1 MDHNETTRK
10 FERLMIKQAE
20 HAHSAATEIE
30 AMVSLLP
37 DQRTRQLA
45 EEQVKEIHKQS
56 FGPWRNNS
64 KVANLR

>member
-1 MDHNETTRK
+1 MDHNETIRK

-37 DQRTRQLA
+37 DEKTRQLA
-45 EEQVKEIHKQS
+45 QEQVKEIHKH
-56 FGPWRNNS
+56 S
-64 KVANLR
+64 KDFRALAQKLKSS

>member
-1 MDHNETTRK
+1 MDHNETIRK

-37 DQRTRQLA
+37 DPRTRHLA

-56 FGPWRNNS
+56 KDFRALAQKLKS
-64 KVANLR
+64 S